1 VLYVALTRGS
11 EANHLYVDTHY
22 DPDPDTGHEELTETP
37 HALEVLTEVLRREG
51 ADRSATDVIREF
63 QATSIATLVAEY
75 NTIVTLADGERWESV
90 LRDAGLDGVEFA
102 RAQNSDGYHTLL
114 AQLREA
120 EIRGFDVR
128 DDLSTL
134 VNTRSFDDAGD
145 VAATLTHRVTRY
157 VDAMGYPEL
166 TSTQLVAGL
175 FPRATGITDPDV
187 VSALRDRANA
197 IEERTRNLAVE
208 AIDRGD
214 GWLHHFGEVPEV
226 NEHFEPW
233 LREVVAGM
241 AYLELWGNEDF
252 STVSNVDISPQQQVE
267 LGRVLGAVE
276 RVRTLGRESYSQA
289 FLDIGP
295 SNSESFEPQIL
306 DFAIDR

>member
-1 VLYVALTRGS
+1 VFYVALTRGS
-11 EANHLYVDTHY
+11 HANHLYVDTHY
-22 DPDPDTGHEELTETP
+22 DPDPDTGHEELTKTP
-37 HALEVLTEVLRREG
+37 HALEVLTDVLRREG
-51 ADRSATDVIREF
+51 ADMSATDVIREF

-75 NTIVTLADGERWESV
+75 NTIVTLADRERWERV
-90 LRDAGLDGVEFA
+90 FRDAGLDDTEFA
-102 RAQNSDGYHTLL
+102 RAKDSDAFHSLL

-120 EIRGFDVR
+120 EVRGFDVR

-145 VAATLTHRVTRY
+145 VAATLTHRVARY
-157 VDAMGYPEL
+157 VAAMGYPEL

-187 VSALRDRANA
+187 VSALHDRANA
-197 IEERTRNLAVE
+197 IEEHARYLALE

-214 GWLHHFGEVPEV
+214 GWLHHFDEVPEV

-233 LREVVAGM
+233 LREVVVGT

-252 STVSNVDISPQQQVE
+252 ATVSNVDISPLQEVQH
-267 LGRVLGAVE
+267 GRVLRAME
-276 RVRTLGRESYSQA
+276 RVRTLGRESDSQA
-289 FLDIGP
+289 FFNFGP
-295 SNSESFEPQIL
+295 SSGESFEPKIL